1 MAKGKKKKEKKAL
14 VPLDVIRKK
23 RAYYRQM
30 ADVRSFFTHLFLM
43 AGLIYAMFFV
53 IFGIAPVKNDDMKPK
68 LSAGDLMLYYRLE
81 DKIFPSDVLV
91 YKKDGKLFVGRV
103 IGQPGDVIDI
113 PDEGGLIINGNTQI
127 EDGIFYDTRPYDT
140 EAVRYPVTL
149 KKDEYFFMADM
160 RSGAKDSRLFGPVK
174 RSEIEGKV
182 ITILRRSSL

>member
-68 LSAGDLMLYYRLE
+68 LSAGARMLFYR
-81 DKIFPSDVLV
+81 
-91 YKKDGKLFVGRV
+91 
-103 IGQPGDVIDI
+103 
-113 PDEGGLIINGNTQI
+113 
-127 EDGIFYDTRPYDT
+127 
-140 EAVRYPVTL
+140 
-149 KKDEYFFMADM
+149 
-160 RSGAKDSRLFGPVK
+160 
-174 RSEIEGKV
+174 
-182 ITILRRSSL
+182 